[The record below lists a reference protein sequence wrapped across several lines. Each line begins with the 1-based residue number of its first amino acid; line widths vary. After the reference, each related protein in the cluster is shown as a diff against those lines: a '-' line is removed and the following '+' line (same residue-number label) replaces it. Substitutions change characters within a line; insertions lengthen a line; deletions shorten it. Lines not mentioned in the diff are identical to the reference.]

1 MTTHEHFCG
10 DVKLAPELSD
20 VYANSP
26 EHSRRGSEAEAGEAP
41 LCPKNGEPCTRDSSC
56 GEWVSLCGGAVGVC
70 ALALP
75 DEGAQC
81 RLTGGVCTLDSC
93 KAWQSIDANSGTC
106 RLQEFEIW
114 AELDL

>member
-10 DVKLAPELSD
+10 DVKLAPEASIARDMPL
-20 VYANSP
+20 
-26 EHSRRGSEAEAGEAP
+26 RRESEAEAGEAP
-41 LCPKNGEPCTRDSSC
+41 LCPKNGEPCTGDSSC

-75 DEGAQC
+75 DEDARC

>member
-41 LCPKNGEPCTRDSSC
+41 LCPKNGEPCTGDSSC

-93 KAWQSIDANSGTC
+93 KAWQSI
-106 RLQEFEIW
+106 IW